1 MKKFLIFFS
10 IIAFFSCKKYLDV
23 NVNPNTA
30 TDARADFVFTNAQN
44 SSGAIIVGQA
54 HALGSDFVGHWAFST
69 SFTGGGEQKTYQF
82 TNQNFNIWTPTY
94 DNLNDYQFVI
104 NNASADKKEHLIGPA
119 KILQAMMWQKL
130 VDLYGDVPYTE
141 ALKGS
146 AFPYAKYSKDQFIYE
161 DLIKVIDTAITTMK
175 SQAWPGSET
184 ADIYFKGN
192 KSRWLQF
199 ANTIKMRILMRQSFI
214 PGRDGYISTEINKI
228 VSEGSGFITQH
239 VLSNPGYVKSI
250 GKLNQFY
257 QNYGYNE
264 NDVETGFRF
273 NKLNS
278 VLINFLKNT
287 SDIFRLQRIATP
299 KVGGLATNPAD
310 YVGVPLGGGGS
321 GFLETL
327 VSSIGSEQIV
337 KGDAT
342 RPLIIMSAAEAFFLK
357 AEAAQRYN
365 ITALGTAQTNYE
377 EGVRWAF
384 RLAAATHVGG
394 ATASDAAATA
404 AADTYLASG
413 QTFVTFSTSTDKIR
427 TILIQKWLSLANID
441 GQEAWSDY
449 RKSNSPTSTGSV
461 PTSPKSV
468 AVSASQQEPV
478 RLYYPFIEKSTNP
491 ENYKDVNIFTDR
503 IFWDVN

>member
-10 IIAFFSCKKYLDV
+10 IVALFGCKKFLDV

-30 TDARADFVFTNAQN
+30 TDARADYVFTNGQN
-44 SSGAIIVGQA
+44 TSGAIIVGTA
-54 HALGSDFVGHWAFST
+54 HQIGSDWAGLWAHST
-69 SFTGGGEQKTYQF
+69 SFTGGGELKTYQF
-82 TNQNFNIWTPTY
+82 TNQNFNLWSGLY

-104 NNASADKKEHLIGPA
+104 NNAAADQKEHLIGPA
-119 KILQAMMWQKL
+119 KVMQAMMWQRL
-130 VDLYGDVPYTE
+130 VDVYGDAPYVE

-146 AFPYAKYSKDQFIYE
+146 AFPYAKYSDDQFIYE
-161 DLIKVIDTAITTMK
+161 DIIKVVDTAISLMK
-175 SQAWPGSET
+175 SQTWPSGEV
-184 ADIYFKGN
+184 ADIYFQGN
-192 KSRWLQF
+192 KTRWLQF
-199 ANTIKMRILMRQSFI
+199 ANTVKLRILMRQSFM
-214 PGRDGYISTEINKI
+214 PGRDGYITTEINKI
-228 VSEGSGFITQH
+228 VSEGSGFITAH
-239 VLSNPGYVKSI
+239 VLSNPGYLKSI

-257 QNYGYNE
+257 ANWGYNE

-287 SDIFRLQRIATP
+287 SDQFRLQRIATP
-299 KVGGLATNPAD
+299 KVGGVATNPAD
-310 YVGVPLGGGGS
+310 YVGIPLGGGGS
-321 GFLETL
+321 AYLETL

-342 RPLIIMSAAEAFFLK
+342 RPLIIMSVAEAFFLK

-365 ITALGTAQTNYE
+365 IAALGTAQSNYE
-377 EGVRWAF
+377 DGVRWAF
-384 RLAAATHVGG
+384 RLAAATHVAG
-394 ATASDAAATA
+394 ATATDAQATTA
-404 AADTYLASG
+404 ANTYLASG
-413 QTFVTFSTSTDKIR
+413 QQFVDFTASTDKIR
-427 TILIQKWLSLANID
+427 TILIQKWLALANID

-449 RKSNSPTSTGSV
+449 RKSNGSSSGSV
-461 PTSPKSV
+461 PTTPKSV
-468 AVSASQQEPV
+468 AVSASQQELV